1 MANAVTSM
9 TTYTGK
15 QSEFRELVM
24 KKLEGFLALN
34 QLGFNIIE
42 DVQSNKIMYKDEYMD
57 KITRKR
63 TGCNNT
69 ATGTGVAISS
79 FTLAVTDMQAQ
90 LEQCAEVFDATIAEV
105 LRKKGADINDLTGTE
120 IEAYILERVAD
131 AAARDIFRIVLMG
144 DTTLTNADY
153 TAFDGVFK
161 KVKAGYLAS
170 DGTVQVAASIT
181 DSDLAVGNIVA
192 TLDAYIE
199 AQPAEL
205 KFMPDD
211 AKRFFVTDSVY
222 RAYEK
227 YLSSTQFSGV
237 AEQRNALVNGIP
249 ALTFRGIPMVNL
261 KVISKYLLQDIS
273 TTSPQSSSIVD
284 NRILLTVPD
293 NHYIATDTLTDTAKV
308 QMWYEPVEDTNYTR
322 LRYKLGYNY
331 AFGVL
336 NVFGGW

>member
-24 KKLEGFLALN
+24 KKLEGFLSLN
-34 QLGFNIIE
+34 ELGFQIIE
-42 DVQSNKIMYKDEYMD
+42 DIQSNKIMYKDSYMD
-57 KITRKR
+57 KITRAR
-63 TGCNNT
+63 SGCNNT
-69 ATGTGVAISS
+69 STGTGVAISS
-79 FTLAVTDMQAQ
+79 FTLNVVDMQAQ
-90 LEQCAEVFDATIAEV
+90 LEQCADVFDATIAEV

-120 IEAYILERVAD
+120 IEAYVLERVAD

-144 DTTLTNADY
+144 DTTMTNADY

-161 KVKAGYLAS
+161 KVKAGYLAG
-170 DGTVQVAASIT
+170 DGTVRVAASIS
-181 DSDLAVGNIVA
+181 DSDLAVASLVA
-192 TLDAYIE
+192 TLDAYVDQ
-199 AQPAEL
+199 QPDEL
-205 KFMPDD
+205 KFVPDGE
-211 AKRFFVTDSVY
+211 KRFYVTDSVY

-249 ALTFRGIPMVNL
+249 ALTYRGIPMVNL
-261 KVISKYLLQDIS
+261 KVISKYILQDIS
-273 TTSPQSSSIVD
+273 TTSPRSAATED

>member
-24 KKLEGFLALN
+24 KKLQGFLALN
-34 QLGFNIIE
+34 ELGFNIIE
-42 DVQSNKIMYKDEYMD
+42 DIQSNKIMYKDEYMD

-63 TGCNNT
+63 VGCNNT

-90 LEQCAEVFDATIAEV
+90 LEQCADVFDATIAEV

-120 IEAYILERVAD
+120 IESYILERVAD

-161 KVKAGYLAS
+161 KVKAGYLAT
-170 DGTVQVAASIT
+170 DGTVRIAASIS
-181 DSDLAVGNIVA
+181 DSDLAVANIVA
-192 TLDAYIE
+192 TLDAYVDGQ
-199 AQPAEL
+199 ADEL
-205 KFMPDD
+205 KFMPDE

-222 RAYEK
+222 RAYER

-249 ALTFRGIPMVNL
+249 ALTFRGIAFVNL

-273 TTSPQSSSIVD
+273 TTSPQSSSVVD
-284 NRILLTVPD
+284 NRILLTAPD